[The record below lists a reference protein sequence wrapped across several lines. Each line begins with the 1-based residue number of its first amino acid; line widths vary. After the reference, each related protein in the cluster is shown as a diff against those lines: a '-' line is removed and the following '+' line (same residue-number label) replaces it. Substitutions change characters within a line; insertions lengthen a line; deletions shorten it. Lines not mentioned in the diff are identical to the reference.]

1 MNARKATFL
10 TRLTETFID
19 SKLTPLVIIASLLLG
34 AFAVFFTPSEEE
46 PQIVVPMVDVMVSM
60 PGSNPKEIENR
71 VIGPMEKLIW
81 EVPGVEYVYSTA
93 SPGSAMTTVRF
104 YVGEDTEKSLVK
116 VYDKLYAHLDWI
128 PPGCS
133 KPILKP
139 HSIDDVPILAIT
151 LWGDNYDGFLL
162 RQIADQ
168 MNDEIR
174 AIKGVSETRIIGGLK
189 RQARVVLR
197 PDALASLSIDAT
209 DVINSLS
216 SQNQA
221 SWVSDITNNNQN
233 FSLRLNN
240 FFTDVKDIG
249 NTVVKVING
258 RPVFLSQVAQILDGP
273 EEPASYVMIGAG
285 GGAEKKGLT
294 IQPGGLREAV
304 TIAISK
310 RKGENATAIA
320 RTVLNKVDSL
330 KGFILPADVHVV
342 VTRDYGETAREKSNE
357 LLEHLALA
365 TISVAILMALLLGV
379 QASLVVLVA
388 IPVTLA
394 LTLFTYYMYGYT
406 LNRVTLFALIFCIGI
421 LVDDPI
427 VGVENII
434 RHLRLPFNKGRPIKD
449 VIVNAV
455 VEVGSPLVLATFTV
469 IVAILP
475 LAFVR
480 GLMGPYM
487 RPMPVG
493 ASVAMFLSMI
503 ISFVITPWTAYHILK
518 VKGEH
523 KKEEEGRITRVYRW
537 AMGHLIKNTGWRWGF
552 LSVMAVMFILS
563 CALIYTKVVKVKML
577 PFDNKSEFQVI
588 IDMPNGTSLEDT
600 AAVSEELGS
609 YLSTQADVTDYEL
622 YVGTAAPVNFNGL
635 VRHYYLRRGANVAD
649 IQVNLLPKDMR
660 SEESHM
666 IAKRLRPGLDEIA
679 AKYGAR
685 IKVTEIPPGPPVLQ
699 TLVAEVYGP
708 NYEGQIETAKKIK
721 KIFQKTEGVVDVD
734 WYMTDPQKEY
744 VFTVER
750 DKAVALGIPPEK
762 VLSVLNAS
770 VKGVEV
776 GLFHDDRSKED
787 VPIVLRLPIT
797 DRSTLPDLKGIKLR
811 AANGGMV
818 GLEELVRVKE
828 SVIDHPI
835 YHKNLQPVV
844 YVTGDVSGKEES
856 PVYAML
862 KMNEKI
868 SKLKMPDGN
877 RLHILY
883 TTQPFS
889 SKDWSMKW
897 DGEWHITYEVF
908 RDMGAAF
915 AVVIVLIFILVVGWF
930 RSYSVPLVILSPIPL
945 SLIGIIPAHAIM
957 GAFFTATSM
966 IGFIA
971 GAGIVVRNSII
982 LVDFIE
988 LRLSEGMPLADAV
1001 IDAGAVRF
1009 RPMLLTSSAVVVG
1022 SFVILFDPIFQGLA
1036 ISLMSGEIAATIF
1049 SRMVVPILY
1058 YLDHRMKQEKRPAKT
1073 KKTVERIS
1081 PPIKKCLKPRQAF
1094 RSNINRNTVRQ

>member
-1 MNARKATFL
+1 MNNQEPHIMDAHRATFL
-10 TRLTETFID
+10 TRLTEAFID
-19 SKLTPLVIIASLLLG
+19 SKLTPLAIIASLLLG
-34 AFAVFFTPSEEE
+34 AFAVFFTPSEED
-46 PQIVVPMVDVMVSM
+46 PQIVVPMIDVMVSM
-60 PGSNPKEIENR
+60 PGSTPKEIENR
-71 VIGPMEKLIW
+71 VIGPMEKLLW
-81 EVPGVEYVYSTA
+81 EIPKVKYVYSTA
-93 SPGSAMTTVRF
+93 SEGNALTIVRF
-104 YVGEDTEKSLVK
+104 DVGEDTEKSLVK

-133 KPILKP
+133 KPLIKP
-139 HSIDDVPILAIT
+139 HSINDVPILALT
-151 LWGDNYDGFLL
+151 LWGDNYDGLLL

-168 MNDEIR
+168 LNDEIR
-174 AIKGVSETRIIGGLK
+174 AIKGVSETHIIGGLK
-189 RQARVVLR
+189 RQARIILK
-197 PDALASLSIDAT
+197 PDALASLSIDAA
-209 DVINSLS
+209 DVIDSLS

-221 SWVSDITNNNQN
+221 SWISDITNNNQN

-240 FFTDVKDIG
+240 FFDNVKDIG
-249 NTVVKVING
+249 QTVVKVVNG
-258 RPVFLSQVAQILDGP
+258 RPVFLDQVAKIVDGP

-285 GGAEKKGLT
+285 GGAEKKGVK

-304 TIAISK
+304 TISVAK
-310 RKGENATAIA
+310 RKGENATVIA
-320 RTVLNKVDSL
+320 DTVLKKVHSL

-342 VTRDYGETAREKSNE
+342 VTRNYGETAKEKSNE

-434 RHLRLPFNKGRPIKD
+434 RHLRLPFNKGRPIKN

-475 LAFVR
+475 LAFVG

-518 VKGEH
+518 VKKEH
-523 KKEEEGRITRVYRW
+523 KEEKEGRITRAYRW
-537 AMGHLIKNTGWRWGF
+537 AMGHLIKNIRWRWGF
-552 LSVMAVMFILS
+552 LSIMALMFALS
-563 CALIYTKVVKVKML
+563 CFLIYAKVVKVKML

-600 AAVSEELGS
+600 AAAAEDMGS
-609 YLSTQADVTDYEL
+609 YLAAQHDVTDYEL
-622 YVGTAAPVNFNGL
+622 YIGTAAPFNFNGL

-660 SEESHM
+660 SEESHA
-666 IAKRLRPGLDEIA
+666 IVKRLRPGLDEIA
-679 AKYGAR
+679 GRYGAR
-685 IKVTEIPPGPPVLQ
+685 IKLAEIPPGPPVLQ

-708 NYEGQIETAKKIK
+708 NYEGQIKLAREIK
-721 KIFQKTEGVVDVD
+721 KIFKETKGVVDVD
-734 WYMTDPQKEY
+734 WYMTDPQKEF
-744 VFTVER
+744 VLTVDR
-750 DKAVALGIPPEK
+750 DKAVAAGIPPEK
-762 VLSVLNAS
+762 VITVLDAS
-770 VKGVEV
+770 VKGLDV
-776 GLFHDDRSKED
+776 GLLHDDRSKEA
-787 VPIVLRLPIT
+787 VPIVVRLPVA
-797 DRSTLPDLKGIKLR
+797 DRSTLPDLKDIKLR
-811 AANGGMV
+811 ASNGRMV
-818 GLEELVRVKE
+818 GLEELIRIKE

-856 PVYAML
+856 PIYAIL
-862 KMNEKI
+862 RMNKKI
-868 SKLKMPDGN
+868 SGLQTPDGSK
-877 RLHILY
+877 LHILY
-883 TTQPFS
+883 TAQPFS
-889 SKDWSMKW
+889 TKSWSMKW

-930 RSYSVPLVILSPIPL
+930 RSYSIPLVILSPIPL
-945 SLIGIIPAHAIM
+945 SLIGIIPAHAVM

-988 LRLSEGMPLADAV
+988 LRLKEGMPLEDAV

-1036 ISLMSGEIAATIF
+1036 ISLMSGEIAATVF

-1058 YLDHRMKQEKRPAKT
+1058 YLDHRMKQEKRL
-1073 KKTVERIS
+1073 V
-1081 PPIKKCLKPRQAF
+1081 F
-1094 RSNINRNTVRQ
+1094 